1 MSTQYRINTEKT
13 IFLKRE
19 KNNMDTEKEDI
30 LTIYIN
36 LINMVN
42 VFYLLYTKLLKVKKD
57 IRNISLLQTNDK

>member
-1 MSTQYRINTEKT
+1 
-13 IFLKRE
+13 
-19 KNNMDTEKEDI
+19 MDTEKEDI

>member
-30 LTIYIN
+30 LTIYVNI
-36 LINMVN
+36 INMVN
-42 VFYLLYTKLLKVKKD
+42 VFYLLYTKLLQVKKD

>member
-36 LINMVN
+36 IINMVN
-42 VFYLLYTKLLKVKKD
+42 VFYLLYTKLLQVKKD

>member
-1 MSTQYRINTEKT
+1 
-13 IFLKRE
+13 
-19 KNNMDTEKEDI
+19 MDTEKEDS

-42 VFYLLYTKLLKVKKD
+42 VFYLLYTKLLQVKKG